1 MRLKEF
7 DGPPENIMGISDCKE
22 LCVKYELE
30 MDIVS
35 NDLIIFKKKYE

>member
-1 MRLKEF
+1 MQDNKDYRI
-7 DGPPENIMGISDCKE
+7 DISDCKE
-22 LCVKYELE
+22 LCAKYELE